1 MKKQTISKREQNKI
15 DCTNSILKAS
25 RQLFSKGGY
34 TETHM
39 QDIAEKAGVSKA
51 TLYNYFPNKESL
63 LIGIVNQMY
72 RELNQGDARR
82 EKEGASLEERLK
94 GICTDLVMGSM
105 KYPELTRRLV
115 CYHSLED
122 STLFRSLDP
131 IIDLIRN
138 VMTILYDDV
147 SARYGEVKQDLQR
160 KELPPAVGPQP
171 SDSEE
176 FVNTSLE
183 FFLGLYYVILFH
195 SNLSY
200 PEDLEKIQ
208 EKMRN
213 AMSYHMKGIRDYTV
227 STAIE

>member
-25 RQLFSKGGY
+25 RRLFSKDGY

-63 LIGIVNQMY
+63 LIGIVNQMHQ
-72 RELNQGDARR
+72 ELKQGDARR
-82 EKEGASLEERLK
+82 EKEYASPKDRLK

-115 CYHSLED
+115 YYHSLEN
-122 STLFRSLDP
+122 SPLFRCLDP

-138 VMTILYDDV
+138 VMMRLYEDV
-147 SARYGEVKQDLQR
+147 SAQYGDREQDGQEKDLSPAKGIR
-160 KELPPAVGPQP
+160 LPNL
-171 SDSEE
+171 EE
-176 FVNTSLE
+176 FVSTSLE

-195 SNLSY
+195 SGLSY

-208 EKMRN
+208 EKMRK
-213 AMSYHMKGIRDYTV
+213 AMSHILKGIGNYPV
-227 STAIE
+227 SAAMK

>member
-25 RQLFSKGGY
+25 RRLFSKDGY

-39 QDIAEKAGVSKA
+39 QNIAEKAGVSKA

-63 LIGIVNQMY
+63 LIGIVNQMHQ
-72 RELNQGDARR
+72 ELKQGDARR
-82 EKEGASLEERLK
+82 EKENAAPEDRLK

-115 CYHSLED
+115 YYHSLEN
-122 STLFRSLDP
+122 STLFRCLDP
-131 IIDLIRN
+131 IIGLVRN
-138 VMTILYDDV
+138 VMTVLYEDV
-147 SARYGEVKQDLQR
+147 LARYGEPESNALG
-160 KELPPAVGPQP
+160 KEASSAENFQLP
-171 SDSEE
+171 DSEE
-176 FVNTSLE
+176 FVSTSLE

-195 SNLSY
+195 SGLSY

-208 EKMRN
+208 GKMRK
-213 AMSYHMKGIRDYTV
+213 AMTHMLKGIGNYPV
-227 STAIE
+227 SAARK